1 MSSSTLTRVTPA
13 PVILPCRKPQVGFSS
28 YDHFKTQI
36 YTKLQVGM
44 LVLAD
49 STFQILRSTVPWEE
63 LLLEPLESYTWRH
76 DFFVIA

>member
-1 MSSSTLTRVTPA
+1 
-13 PVILPCRKPQVGFSS
+13 
-28 YDHFKTQI
+28 
-36 YTKLQVGM
+36 M

-49 STFQILRSTVPWEE
+49 STFQILHSTVPWEE